1 MATIGTFTREDN
13 VFTGTIST
21 LALKAKTIIKPVA
34 KTSDNAP
41 DYRIYAAGVEIG
53 AAWEAMS
60 KTERP
65 YLSVKLDDP
74 SFASAIFCRLLGID
88 DDRQVLIWSR

>member
-1 MATIGTFTREDN
+1 MANIGTFTREDN
-13 VFTGTIST
+13 AFTGTIST

-34 KTSDNAP
+34 TTSDNAP

-65 YLSVKLDDP
+65 YLSVKRNRHVSQCVKFVIEL
-74 SFASAIFCRLLGID
+74 
-88 DDRQVLIWSR
+88 VSRAKLN